1 MEKNGSMIKYA
12 KIHKVKIENETRYI
26 AKVYIDREEIE
37 NESFSSPTFEE
48 TAKHILKDC
57 VVSNYFDITEWRDNE
72 DKKIF
77 L

>member
-1 MEKNGSMIKYA
+1 MIKYA
-12 KIHKVKIENETRYI
+12 EIHKIKIENEIRYI
-26 AKVYIDREEIE
+26 AKVYIGREEIE
-37 NESFSSPTFEE
+37 DESFSSPTFEE

-57 VVSNYFDITEWRDNE
+57 VISNYFDMTEWRDNE

>member
-1 MEKNGSMIKYA
+1 MIKYA

>member
-1 MEKNGSMIKYA
+1 MIKYA
-12 KIHKVKIENETRYI
+12 EIYKIKIERETRYI
-26 AKVYIDREEIE
+26 AKIYVNREEIE
-37 NESFSSPTFEE
+37 DESFSSPTFEE

-57 VVSNYFDITEWRDNE
+57 VVSNYFDMTEWRDNE

>member
-1 MEKNGSMIKYA
+1 ML
-12 KIHKVKIENETRYI
+12 KIYKIKIENEIRYT
-26 AKVYIDREEIE
+26 AKVFVDREEIE
-37 NESFSSPTFEE
+37 SESFSSPTFEE

-57 VVSNYFDITEWRDNE
+57 VISNYFDMTEWRDNE